1 MKNYV
6 LVLFAFLLI
15 AGSSRIMAQDF
26 EQTKRTIIYVK
37 LRAEVPTDM
46 PDGNT
51 IYNYIVLYDNHGNL
65 AIKDQN
71 LITNFTSPAFANGI
85 FNKKIKWKGVKSDFD
100 PNYRP
105 KVTNI
110 SKKSDENQNFTYL
123 KNRKEI
129 NGAIEYKVKKK
140 VPDQITESYTITIE
154 INGETYTIDPIIRY
168 HQ

>member
-15 AGSSRIMAQDF
+15 AGSSRIIAQDF

-37 LRAEVPTDM
+37 LIDKIPPKIPEDQ
-46 PDGNT
+46 N
-51 IYNYIVLYDNHGNL
+51 IYNYIVLYDNHGNF
-65 AIKDQN
+65 ADSDETEIR
-71 LITNFTSPAFANGI
+71 NFTSPAFVDRK
-85 FNKKIKWKGVKSDFD
+85 FQKKIKWKGVKFNS
-100 PNYRP
+100 NYRP
-105 KVTNI
+105 IIKNI
-110 SKKSDENQNFTYL
+110 KNKLNPDEDFRFL
-123 KNRKEI
+123 ENRIEK